1 MSHSS
6 EQVLHAAYLK
16 QTQRI
21 FVRKFNTLLE
31 AFLLQRDAVTV
42 PGLLLLIGPMVILLV
57 AALGLALQI
66 NRQLSNQQ
74 QITLY
79 RLAHGVVR
87 NAAQLQREH
96 IRLQALISQDLDRF
110 DPKEIT
116 AQQALV
122 WSRLKILENAR
133 HHQYTSNATKVLL
146 RTYRKRWEALQ
157 PQLAQWLSLESL
169 HPAPATLLTAM
180 NEGEKVT
187 NDLVSRSHHDFEDR
201 ILDWAASSQRL
212 NALLTSA
219 GITTIFIILFM
230 AYIIYQFFQVQMRI
244 AEGLRHSEQ
253 RLRTIVDTIP
263 DAVFRLTQDYIF
275 TDVKPP
281 KNFVPPF
288 AAEKLIGKHIAEI
301 FPSNIVESIIAA
313 IQKAL
318 ATSQEQLTEHQFY
331 DESSKSFRSF
341 EARIL
346 PTGSA
351 EVQVILRDITVDK
364 QQEEATLQAQK
375 LESLGILAGGIAHDF
390 NNLLTGILG
399 QASLAKQKL
408 ARSLPAIDNI
418 DKAILS
424 AERAADLTRQL
435 LAYAGKGKF
444 QITQLDLNGLI
455 RDTTSLMQVALPS
468 QAMLDLALDEQLPL
482 VEADRGQIQQI
493 VMNLFINGVEALGE
507 KGGAIRI
514 ATYFQQ
520 ITMADLPQSYVIGTV
535 TPGPYIVLQITDSGI
550 GMEQSVLSRIFDPF
564 FSTKPKGHGLGLSA
578 TLGIIRTHQ
587 GALQVQSLPGHG
599 TTFTIFLPALPPQQV
614 EPEAIAAIPFPQ
626 QTERPLVLV
635 IDDEETLREVV
646 HDVLAEDHFN
656 VITAASGPEGIEHFR
671 RFQKQVGVV
680 LLDMKMPG
688 MDGKQTYQVLRQIE
702 PAVKVIFMSG
712 YSETEVNT
720 QLDNGLAVP
729 FLAKPYTAEALVQHV
744 REMLVSE
751 VSDG

>member
-1 MSHSS
+1 M
-6 EQVLHAAYLK
+6 K
-16 QTQRI
+16 
-21 FVRKFNTLLE
+21 KFNALLE
-31 AFLLQRDAVTV
+31 SFLLRRDGVTV

-74 QITLY
+74 QVTLY
-79 RLAHGVVR
+79 RLAHGLVR

-96 IRLQALISQDLDRF
+96 IRLQALIVQDSDQLDAN
-110 DPKEIT
+110 EIK

-122 WSRLKILENAR
+122 WSRLKVLENAR
-133 HHQYTSNATKVLL
+133 HRQYASDETNALL
-146 RTYRKRWEALQ
+146 RTYRAHWEALQ
-157 PQLAQWLSLESL
+157 SQLIQWLTLEPL
-169 HPAPATLLTAM
+169 QPAPATLLAQM
-180 NEGEKVT
+180 NEGEKLT
-187 NDLVSRSHHDFEDR
+187 NDLVTRNHHDFEDR
-201 ILDWAASSQRL
+201 ILDWAESSQSL

-219 GITTIFIILFM
+219 GIITIFIILFM
-230 AYIIYQFFQVQMRI
+230 AYVIYQFFQVQVRI

-253 RLRTIVDTIP
+253 RLRTILDTIP
-263 DAVFRLTQDYIF
+263 DAVFRLTQECVI

-281 KNFVPPF
+281 QNFVIPF
-288 AAEKLIGKHIAEI
+288 TAEKLIGKHITDI
-301 FPSNIVESIIAA
+301 FPLHIVESIVVA

-318 ATSQEQLTEHQFY
+318 ATKQEQLTEHQFY
-331 DESSKSFRSF
+331 DETSKNSRNF

-364 QQEEATLQAQK
+364 QQEEATRQAQK

-390 NNLLTGILG
+390 NNLLTGILA
-399 QASLAKQKL
+399 QASLVKQKL
-408 ARSLPAIDNI
+408 ARNLPATDNI

-468 QAMLDLALDEQLPL
+468 QATLQLALDAQLPL
-482 VEADRGQIQQI
+482 IEADRGQLQQI

-514 ATYFQQ
+514 ATHFQQ
-520 ITMADLPQSYVIGTV
+520 VTMADVPPSYVIGTV
-535 TPGPYIVLQITDSGI
+535 TPGPYVVLQISDSGI

-587 GALQVQSLPGHG
+587 GALQVQSQLGHG
-599 TTFTIFLPALPPQQV
+599 TTFTIFLPALPSQQV
-614 EPEAIAAIPFPQ
+614 EPEETPAVLLPQ
-626 QTERPLVLV
+626 QEARPLVLV

-646 HDVLAEDHFN
+646 HDILSEEQFDV
-656 VITAASGPEGIEHFR
+656 VTAASGVEGIEHFR
-671 RFQKQVGVV
+671 RLQKQVGVV

-688 MDGKQTYQVLRQIE
+688 MNGKQTYQVLRQIE

-729 FLAKPYTAEALVQHV
+729 FLAKPYTAESLIQHV
-744 REMLVSE
+744 RQVLV
-751 VSDG
+751 